1 MINEWII
8 KIQLYTYLETKSQS
22 PLPYC
27 SPSSQSY
34 SPAQF
39 GKYHPSPFCIHWQT
53 SESTKTGISLAVS
66 AGIKTSPIQ
75 CTGCRFDSY
84 SGSQDPTC
92 LTAKKKQ
99 NIKNRN
105 SIVTDLIKSFKM
117 VHIKKKIIKVQK
129 LISPFSSTKRIMLCS
144 IDLLSFDYKWL
155 YLLFCKWL
163 QS

>member
-117 VHIKKKIIKVQK
+117 VHIKKKNHK
-129 LISPFSSTKRIMLCS
+129 STKTNQPL
-144 IDLLSFDYKWL
+144 FFYKKDHALFNRFAQFWL
-155 YLLFCKWL
+155 
-163 QS
+163 